1 MILPYQFF
9 GRVEP
14 KKGGIHVPWES
25 PGGPT
30 RNGEGEERIGRLA
43 QNPSDDA
50 KSQRTAGFEA
60 AEEYIPLFRQVCML
74 MPHTF
79 DAREFIDAEDR
90 LYLRSISYAIRGTN
104 AVQNLTKQG
113 LTNITAC

>member
-74 MPHTF
+74 MPQ
-79 DAREFIDAEDR
+79 DR